1 MSGSGSYG
9 PIQIINQHL
18 QSNNYQAALLF
29 MNQMDW
35 PTQGETIMIGINKT
49 FHKLF
54 RLPKLTKENETWM
67 EMCLGLFYAPN
78 RPIPDETIDE
88 FSEQVHDIA
97 RKFFHRLLR
106 HSQVGKAFKLAVD
119 INDYDLF
126 MDIYHFA
133 TNKGNMQDLAE
144 AAMVKAQS
152 IFANNE
158 DSSEEEEVKNLQVS
172 SLPRPSTLPGPMQ
185 LFSSTINASATPAI
199 AVLEPSSIESS
210 LTLQPQLS
218 AIYQKTTA
226 AKRIATTEYHV
237 SLNFPAFFCWVKSL
251 FFRPKLILSPLQKHL
266 QVQ

>member
-172 SLPRPSTLPGPMQ
+172 LLA
-185 LFSSTINASATPAI
+185 L
-199 AVLEPSSIESS
+199 
-210 LTLQPQLS
+210 
-218 AIYQKTTA
+218 K
-226 AKRIATTEYHV
+226 
-237 SLNFPAFFCWVKSL
+237 
-251 FFRPKLILSPLQKHL
+251 
-266 QVQ
+266 